1 MTLEEYYKDRRN
13 EPEIYVVEDTMMDF
27 GEIYLIT
34 TNKDKAE
41 GDFLHR
47 VEDSRYAPYMRLHV
61 WQNGVQT
68 MNAKVAYTWGIMG
81 EKIPTIQYERVD
93 G

>member
-1 MTLEEYYKDRRN
+1 M
-13 EPEIYVVEDTMMDF
+13 EPEIYVVIDTMVEF
-27 GEIYLIT
+27 GEIYLLT

-41 GDFLHR
+41 ADFLYR
-47 VEDSRYAPYMRLHV
+47 VEDNRYKDYVELNV

-68 MNAKVAYTWGIMG
+68 MTAKVLYTWGIMG